1 MCETPVGDLEVR
13 SRRKDTESRNVV
25 DPHPQYLIEKASHA
39 ALCGVQVDVEVR
51 SALLANPAFELMG
64 KNVDEDE
71 HSIEMH
77 LPYVAKV
84 RDPSRTL
91 IFVQS
96 QPLSEGCVIWVW
108 W

>member
-1 MCETPVGDLEVR
+1 MAT
-13 SRRKDTESRNVV
+13 SRDTDSRILAY
-25 DPHPQYLIEKASHA
+25 PHPQDVLIGKAPRA

-84 RDPSRTL
+84 RDPS
-91 IFVQS
+91 
-96 QPLSEGCVIWVW
+96 P
-108 W
+108 